1 MWYYMNVAEKKN
13 YYRSW
18 SKVNVELL
26 LRPVWKESAIFP
38 PDQALDTTGGPHI
51 VCINR

>member
-1 MWYYMNVAEKKN
+1 MNVAVKKY

-18 SKVNVELL
+18 SKFNVELL
-26 LRPVWKESAIFP
+26 LRTVWKESAIFP
-38 PDQALDTTGGPHI
+38 PDQALDTTGCPHI